1 MMKFTAAG
9 DAIIQRRI
17 QEGYIGFFELTP
29 FINQGDA
36 RFFNLETTL
45 CREGEAY
52 GSQFS
57 GGTYLRTN
65 PEVLDDVKNFGFNIF
80 FVITCLIQSY
90 YFFSITKI

>member
-17 QEGYIGFFELTP
+17 QEGYIGFSELTP

-45 CREGEAY
+45 NYDGEC
-52 GSQFS
+52 
-57 GGTYLRTN
+57 
-65 PEVLDDVKNFGFNIF
+65 VK
-80 FVITCLIQSY
+80 LY
-90 YFFSITKI
+90 

>member
-17 QEGYIGFFELTP
+17 QEGYLGFSELTP

-45 CREGEAY
+45 NYEGECY
-52 GSQFS
+52 GNQFS
-57 GGTYLRTN
+57 GGTHTREEWL
-65 PEVLDDVKNFGFNIF
+65 EKDCVVDGLDILIR
-80 FVITCLIQSY
+80 VIHSLINE
-90 YFFSITKI
+90 